1 MNEELMLEKRLEALK
16 LRHRELDAQANDL
29 DPHADVFLYARLK
42 KEKLALR
49 DEISRIEAILYPDI
63 VA

>member
-1 MNEELMLEKRLEALK
+1 MNEELQLEKRLEALQ
-16 LRHRELDAQANDL
+16 LHHRELDSRINEL
-29 DPHADVFLYARLK
+29 DPRMDAFLYARLK

-49 DEISRIEAILYPDI
+49 DQIAHIEAILYPDI

>member
-1 MNEELMLEKRLEALK
+1 MNEELQLEKRLEALK
-16 LRHRELDAQANDL
+16 LRHRELDMRIEEL
-29 DPHADVFLYARLK
+29 DPVQDALAAMRLK

-49 DEISRIEAILYPDI
+49 DEMARIEAVLYPDI

>member
-1 MNEELMLEKRLEALK
+1 MNEELQLEKRLEALQ
-16 LRHRELDAQANDL
+16 LHHRELDRRINEL
-29 DPHADVFLYARLK
+29 DPRMDAFLYARLK

-49 DEISRIEAILYPDI
+49 DQIAHIEAILYPDI

>member
-1 MNEELMLEKRLEALK
+1 MNEELQLEKRLEALR
-16 LRHRELDAQANDL
+16 LRHRELDSKTNEL
-29 DPHADVFLYARLK
+29 DPRMDAFLFARLK

-49 DEISRIEAILYPDI
+49 DEIAKIEAILYPDI